1 MYLYPLYIT
10 TTIESKPIPNIL
22 TIKRI
27 ILRYIYTPTDTVQSS
42 LRTSLKPGDMVKVQ
56 SSLRTSLKP
65 KMATRRRNRK
75 VCIIVLL
82 DFAYYWVNINH
93 NNKIKRR
100 SHEEDKIDKKKQ
112 KCSNVISD
120 NNNNNVHPDIV
131 KPQAKSPTIKS
142 TKRRSHVCCYILLKS
157 KSIKQF

>member
-22 TIKRI
+22 TIKRII

-75 VCIIVLL
+75 VCIIVFVRFWLL
-82 DFAYYWVNINH
+82 LLSKY
-93 NNKIKRR
+93 
-100 SHEEDKIDKKKQ
+100 
-112 KCSNVISD
+112 
-120 NNNNNVHPDIV
+120 
-131 KPQAKSPTIKS
+131 KPQ
-142 TKRRSHVCCYILLKS
+142 
-157 KSIKQF
+157 Q